1 MRWLLPFKLCLAV
14 LLVTSMLVAG
24 AYGTS
29 AAAGNGQKTRKK
41 PGRVKLFGTIEFRSD
56 LKSLPQWKRVLSK
69 VEQQMT
75 DFTTCKGSGCSAAA
89 KSWQRG
95 IRRSKDKPPKDTL
108 KAVNAFF
115 NKWPYR
121 LDIEVYGRTD
131 YWASPK
137 EFLKF
142 SGDCEDYSIAKYF
155 ALQQLGFKAQNMRIV
170 VIKDRIRNIGHAV
183 LAVYMDDTAYILDNM
198 SNLVLPHSKYRHYI
212 PQYSVNG
219 ANRWAHI
226 RPIGKQGF

>member
-1 MRWLLPFKLCLAV
+1 MLWLRQFKKGLAIS
-14 LLVTSMLVAG
+14 LLAGVLVAG
-24 AYGTS
+24 FYRNSTAE
-29 AAAGNGQKTRKK
+29 
-41 PGRVKLFGTIEFRSD
+41 GRRHQTPVKLFGTVEFRSD
-56 LKSLPQWKRVLSK
+56 LKALPKWRRVLSK

-75 DFTTCKGSGCSAAA
+75 EFSTCKGQACSSAA
-89 KSWQRG
+89 KSWQQG
-95 IRRSKDKPPKDTL
+95 IRQSKNISPMETL

-115 NKWPYR
+115 NQWPYR

-137 EFLKF
+137 EFLKL

-155 ALQQLGFKAQNMRIV
+155 ALKQLGFKPRDMRIV

-183 LAVYMDDTAYILDNM
+183 LAVYMDDTAYILDNL
-198 SNLVLPHSKYRHYI
+198 SNLVLPHSRYRHYL

-219 ANRWAHI
+219 TNRWAHI